1 MATSGAPYY
10 SYEALLINRYHTDL
24 LPFMVRQTVR
34 TLLISSLVVSAV
46 GCTFDQG
53 ARPRRPASK
62 RGQEVSPA
70 AASEPMPWEI
80 WQPFYDSAGVKL
92 TNGSLL
98 LGDEMLRKGKRRSA
112 LEAYLQAQK
121 TKLTDTEAEAAALRT
136 ASQYLALDES
146 ARALSTVSKY
156 FKARGLS
163 ESDVPTSFSLLLA
176 YAYGRHGDTEQSLAW
191 FSKANQQAQRGE
203 RVGVQASETGA
214 ALLLRTI
221 PQKDFETVALDWS
234 SDPFVNEMFG
244 RERLRRTSPGYRE
257 YTDLRRP
264 FWEGAGQSLVATD
277 LSTSGVIGDGQPA
290 VVGVI
295 LSLSDKF
302 GSLGRDTRQGF
313 DLAVEADR
321 ESPRA
326 RVEVRDVGSDSAAA
340 SAAVRELV
348 ATSHPAV
355 IVGPLLTDV
364 SVAAADTARELR
376 TPLLSFSKSESF
388 PIGNGITRLG
398 ATTTSQIEAL
408 VTAAHK
414 DYGISQFAIAYPESA
429 NGNEVLNVFKR
440 RLAGYGITPVLEA
453 PYNPSDE
460 ASVLEVAQRLDSAG
474 AQAVLIPDSIEMSVK
489 LLSNVSPTARKTM
502 RPLGTALWDNPSKI
516 ANSQALF
523 DSAIFVTPF
532 FPQSSRPVVQQFNES
547 YKGKFKVAPNFLA
560 AQGFDAGTL
569 VVAAIH
575 KAARERKS
583 FTDALSS
590 LPRYEGVTGL
600 IDMGPGGEIR
610 RSFYVVEVSKNGFL
624 EHFPGTG
631 GVNAAPLSSS
641 VSSSTAPVRTGPSL
655 LKEEERVES
664 GY

>member
-1 MATSGAPYY
+1 
-10 SYEALLINRYHTDL
+10 
-24 LPFMVRQTVR
+24 MVRQTVR
-34 TLLISSLVVSAV
+34 ALILSGLVVSAV
-46 GCTFDQG
+46 GCSFEDG

-62 RGQEVSPA
+62 KGQDISATSP
-70 AASEPMPWEI
+70 SEPMPWEI
-80 WQPFYDSAGVKL
+80 WQPFYDTNGTKL

-112 LEAYLQAQK
+112 LEEYLKAQK
-121 TKLTDTEAEAAALRT
+121 IKLSDAEAEAAALRT
-136 ASQYLALDES
+136 ASQYLAVDES
-146 ARALSTVSKY
+146 ARALSTISQY
-156 FKARGLS
+156 FKSRGLS
-163 ESDVPTSFSLLLA
+163 ETDVPTSFSLLLA

-191 FSKANQQAQRGE
+191 FSKANRQAQQGE
-203 RVGVQASETGA
+203 RVGVQASETGTT
-214 ALLLRTI
+214 LLLRTI

-234 SDPFVNEMFG
+234 SDPFINELVG
-244 RERLRRTSPGYRE
+244 RERLRRSSPGYRE

-264 FWEGAGQSLVATD
+264 FWEGGAQSLVATD
-277 LSTSGVIGDGQPA
+277 LATGVVGNGQPA

-321 ESPRA
+321 ETPRA

-348 ATSHPAV
+348 ATSSPAV

-388 PIGNGITRLG
+388 PTGNGITRLG
-398 ATTTSQIEAL
+398 ATTTSQMDAL

-414 DYGISQFAIAYPESA
+414 DYGITQFAIAYPESA
-429 NGNEVLNVFKR
+429 NGNEVLNVFKK
-440 RLAGYGITPVLEA
+440 RLASYGLTPVLEA
-453 PYNPSDE
+453 PYVSSDE
-460 ASVLEVAQRLDSAG
+460 ASMLEVAQRLDSAG

-502 RPLGTALWDNPSKI
+502 RPLGTALWDNASKI

-523 DSAIFVTPF
+523 ESAIFVTPF

-569 VVAAIH
+569 VVSAIH
-575 KAARERKS
+575 KAARERRS
-583 FTDALSS
+583 FPEALAS

-600 IDMGPGGEIR
+600 IEMAPGGDIR
-610 RSFYVVEVSKNGFL
+610 RSFYVVEVSKSGFL

-631 GVNAAPLSSS
+631 GVNAAPPPTTNGS
-641 VSSSTAPVRTGPSL
+641 AEPVRTGPSF
-655 LKEEERVES
+655 LKEDERVES

>member
-1 MATSGAPYY
+1 MIPA
-10 SYEALLINRYHTDL
+10 
-24 LPFMVRQTVR
+24 MVRQSVR
-34 TLLISSLVVSAV
+34 ALIISGMVVSVV
-46 GCTFDQG
+46 GCSFEEG
-53 ARPRRPASK
+53 SRPRRPASRK
-62 RGQEVSPA
+62 GQDISATSPA
-70 AASEPMPWEI
+70 EPMPWEI
-80 WQPFYDSAGVKL
+80 WRPFYDSTGTKL

-121 TKLTDTEAEAAALRT
+121 TKLSDAEAEAAAVRT

-146 ARALSTVSKY
+146 ARALSTVSQY
-156 FKARGLS
+156 FKSRGLG
-163 ESDVPTSFSLLLA
+163 ENDVPTSFSLLLA

-191 FSKANQQAQRGE
+191 FSKANRQAQQGE
-203 RVGVQASETGA
+203 RTGVQASETGTT
-214 ALLLRTI
+214 LLLRTI

-234 SDPFVNEMFG
+234 SDPFINELVG
-244 RERLRRTSPGYRE
+244 RERLRRSSPGYRE
-257 YTDLRRP
+257 YTELRRP
-264 FWEGAGQSLVATD
+264 FWEGATQSLVAND
-277 LSTSGVIGDGQPA
+277 LPTSEVVGNGQPA

-321 ESPRA
+321 ETPRA
-326 RVEVRDVGSDSAAA
+326 RVEVRDVGSDSSAA

-348 ATSHPAV
+348 ATSSPAV

-388 PIGNGITRLG
+388 PTGNGITRLG
-398 ATTTSQIEAL
+398 ATTTSQMDAL

-414 DYGISQFAIAYPESA
+414 DYGITQFAIAYPESA
-429 NGNEVLNVFKR
+429 NGNEVLHVFKK
-440 RLAGYGITPVLEA
+440 RLASYGLTPVLEA
-453 PYNPSDE
+453 PYVASDE
-460 ASVLEVAQRLDSAG
+460 ASMMEVAQRLDSAG

-489 LLSNVSPTARKTM
+489 LLSNVSPSTRKTM

-569 VVAAIH
+569 VVSAIH

-583 FTDALSS
+583 FPEALAS

-600 IDMGPGGEIR
+600 IEMTPGGEIR

-631 GVNAAPLSSS
+631 GVNAAPPAAGSSS
-641 VSSSTAPVRTGPSL
+641 APVRTGPSF

>member
-1 MATSGAPYY
+1 
-10 SYEALLINRYHTDL
+10 
-24 LPFMVRQTVR
+24 MVRQTVR
-34 TLLISSLVVSAV
+34 ALLLSSLVVSVV
-46 GCTFDQG
+46 GCSLEDG

-62 RGQEVSPA
+62 KGQDISATSPA
-70 AASEPMPWEI
+70 EPMPWEI
-80 WQPFYDSAGVKL
+80 WRPFYDSTGAKL

-98 LGDEMLRKGKRRSA
+98 LGDELLRKGKRRSA
-112 LEAYLQAQK
+112 LEEYLKAQK
-121 TKLTDTEAEAAALRT
+121 IKLSDAEAEAAALRT

-146 ARALSTVSKY
+146 ARALSTISQY
-156 FKARGLS
+156 FKSRGLS
-163 ESDVPTSFSLLLA
+163 ETDVPTSFSLLLA

-191 FSKANQQAQRGE
+191 FSKANRQAQQGE
-203 RVGVQASETGA
+203 RTGVQASETGTT
-214 ALLLRTI
+214 LLLRTI

-234 SDPFVNEMFG
+234 SDPFINELVG
-244 RERLRRTSPGYRE
+244 RERLRRSSPGYRE
-257 YTDLRRP
+257 YTELRRP
-264 FWEGAGQSLVATD
+264 FWEGATQSLVASD
-277 LSTSGVIGDGQPA
+277 LPTPDVVGNGQPA
-290 VVGVI
+290 VIGVI

-321 ESPRA
+321 ETPRA

-340 SAAVRELV
+340 SAAVRELI
-348 ATSHPAV
+348 ATSSPAV

-388 PIGNGITRLG
+388 PTGNGITRLG
-398 ATTTSQIEAL
+398 ATTTSQMDAL

-414 DYGISQFAIAYPESA
+414 DYGITQFAIAYPESA
-429 NGNEVLNVFKR
+429 NGNEVLNVFKK
-440 RLAGYGITPVLEA
+440 RLASYGLTPVLEA
-453 PYNPSDE
+453 PYVASDE
-460 ASVLEVAQRLDSAG
+460 ASMMEVAQRLDSAG

-489 LLSNVSPTARKTM
+489 LLSNVSPTSRKTM

-569 VVAAIH
+569 VVSAIH

-583 FTDALSS
+583 FPDALAS

-600 IDMGPGGEIR
+600 IEMAPGGEIR

-631 GVNAAPLSSS
+631 GVNAAPPAAAASSAG
-641 VSSSTAPVRTGPSL
+641 APVRTGPSF
-655 LKEEERVES
+655 LKEDERVES